1 MDCLGNRFE
10 WLNCNDTISG
20 TIFCILLPESIFD
33 IKVKDDQDIPQTDPS
48 LFGGSPTG
56 KIIQNLEPGTYT
68 VEEIKHPTSDENQ
81 LREDS
86 TAEQECIIAGF
97 PHGGGFLRN
106 SASGTN
112 YYFICLEYEDE
123 QGDDCNTITL
133 AAGESRTCTVKNYIL
148 FASIF

>member
-1 MDCLGNRFE
+1 MNGLIAMIQSVAQYSVYYYQRVF
-10 WLNCNDTISG
+10 LISKLRM
-20 TIFCILLPESIFD
+20 TKIYHR
-33 IKVKDDQDIPQTDPS
+33 QTHPYLEDP
-48 LFGGSPTG
+48 PTG